1 MLIDFQAE
9 GINVFQLNIEII
21 QSIRGIDEIFRRKF
35 LTFFTVS
42 SVAVIA
48 AIMAYVVLGRS
59 A

>member
-21 QSIRGIDEIFRRKF
+21 RSIRGIDEIFRRKF

-42 SVAVIA
+42 SVAVNA